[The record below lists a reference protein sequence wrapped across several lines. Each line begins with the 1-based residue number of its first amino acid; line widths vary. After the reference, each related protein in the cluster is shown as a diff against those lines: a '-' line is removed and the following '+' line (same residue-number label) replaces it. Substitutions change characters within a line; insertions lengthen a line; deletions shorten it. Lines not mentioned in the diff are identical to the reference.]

1 MKRFL
6 NSIAGSWLKVF
17 IVAVLVKF
25 MDMGG
30 DLFALNIE
38 TLKHLFQA
46 GVVAIIPVIINYLN
60 PLDKRYGHKEV

>member
-1 MKRFL
+1 
-6 NSIAGSWLKVF
+6 
-17 IVAVLVKF
+17 

-30 DLFALNIE
+30 DLFALNVE

-60 PLDKRYGHKEV
+60 PLDKRYGHKEF